1 VTRAPQNANPL
12 NANPLSGRAEVAKA
26 ALDTFTPLLPFFSE
40 GGARVCLSDTA
51 AIFDRAAA
59 EMEGFARPLW
69 GLAPLAAG
77 GVDFDHWAL
86 YRQGLVNGMDPEH
99 PEYWGDVAD
108 RNQRLVELAAIGL
121 SMRLVPQHIYE
132 PLTDREKRIV
142 SDYLLKARDRDYV
155 DNNWKFFRVLVDLG
169 LEECG
174 IAFDRAGTLRYLDDL
189 ESFALD
195 DGWYRD
201 GPHRRTDHY
210 IPFAMHFYGLLYAAL
225 SRGDAARAERF
236 KARARRFALDIRHW
250 YGPDGAALAFGR
262 SQTYRFAAA
271 GFWGALA
278 FADVEALPWGEV
290 KGYYLR
296 HLRWW
301 SDKPIAE
308 RDGALSIGYA
318 YPNLLMSESYNSAG
332 SPYWAMKAFLPLAL
346 AADHPFWRAEEADA
360 PSFPEPVPLKAPG
373 MVAMHTRGNVV
384 VLSSGQ
390 EHETMRGAAEKYA
403 KFVYSTRY
411 GFSVE
416 ANDRHFD
423 GAAFDGMIGLSRDG
437 KHLAMRETL
446 EEALIAGT
454 TLYSKWR
461 PFADVTVETWLLP
474 KAPWHIRVHRIETSV
489 PLQSIEG
496 GFAVRRADFNV
507 DRREQGIGRARVTT
521 DTDVSAIID
530 LSAVMREGR
539 SHFPLP
545 NTNLLH
551 SKTIVPQLLGDIPA
565 GLSVLVTAAMASP
578 VCDTAH
584 SAIGNPPAAP
594 DLSELQSAIR
604 DHGTAPWVFD
614 LQRQP
619 ASGHKP
625 N

>member
-1 VTRAPQNANPL
+1 VTLAPQNANPL
-12 NANPLSGRAEVAKA
+12 NANPLSGRPEVAKA
-26 ALDTFTPLLPFFSE
+26 ALDTFTPLLPYFSE
-40 GGARVCLSDTA
+40 GGARVYLSDTA

-69 GLAPLAAG
+69 GLAPFAAG
-77 GVDFDHWAL
+77 GGDFDHWAL

-121 SMRLVPQHIYE
+121 SMRLVPQHIYD
-132 PLTDREKRIV
+132 PLTDREKRII

-174 IAFDRAGTLRYLDDL
+174 IAFDRSGTSRYLDDL

-210 IPFAMHFYGLLYAAL
+210 IPFAMHFYGLLYAVL
-225 SRGDAARAERF
+225 SRGDEARAERL

-278 FADVEALPWGEV
+278 FANVEALPWGEI

-308 RDGALSIGYA
+308 RDGVLSIGYA

-346 AADHPFWRAEEADA
+346 AEDHPFWRAEEADA
-360 PSFPEPVPLKAPG
+360 PSFPEPVPLRAPG
-373 MVAMHTRGNVV
+373 MVAMHTPGNVV

-423 GAAFDGMIGLSRDG
+423 GAAFDGMIGFSREG

-454 TLYSKWR
+454 MLYSKWR

-474 KAPWHIRVHRIETSV
+474 KAPWHIRVHRIETPV

-507 DRREQGIGRARVTT
+507 DRREQGMGQARVTT
-521 DTDVSAIID
+521 DTDVSAIVD
-530 LSAVMREGR
+530 LSAVMRAGR

-551 SKTIVPQLLGDIPA
+551 SKAIVPQLLGDIPA
-565 GLSVLVTAAMASP
+565 GVSVLVTAAMASP
-578 VCDTAH
+578 VCDEAH
-584 SAIGNPPAAP
+584 SAIGNPPTAP

-604 DHGTAPWVFD
+604 DHGTAPSVFD